1 MLRVSYKNT
10 DIMKGQYTMEKLKN
24 NIIPE
29 EALNEITGG
38 IKPNISEKVKLID
51 ASTVLLAGVGAVLAT
66 CLYLDNKYPIK
77 QFPCKSKKTH

>member
-29 EALNEITGG
+29 ETLNEITGG
-38 IKPNISEKVKLID
+38 IKPNISEKVKLIA
-51 ASTVLLAGVGAVLAT
+51 ASTVLLAGIGAALTT
-66 CLYLDNKYPIK
+66 CLYLDHKHPIK
-77 QFPCKSKKTH
+77 F